1 MKAAAEPLTD
11 LLKDEKT
18 ELEIKTSLKLSLDM
32 LFWCTET
39 LRYFSKSTENNG
51 SNYHEQFNAKN
62 HAN

>member
-18 ELEIKTSLKLSLDM
+18 EIEIKTSLKLSLDI

-39 LRYFSKSTENNG
+39 LRYFSKSTENNE
-51 SNYHEQFNAKN
+51 SNYHEQ
-62 HAN
+62 

>member
-18 ELEIKTSLKLSLDM
+18 EIEIKTSMDM

-39 LRYFSKSTENNG
+39 LRYFSKSTENNE
-51 SNYHEQFNAKN
+51 SNYHEQ
-62 HAN
+62 